1 MTGAGADAQ
10 TPPPTTDRWQPARH
24 KEDDWLDQ
32 IPGKHRLFFDTTTPD
47 QLADALMFAGNYFNG
62 NRAGYG
68 LENSDV
74 AVVICMRHRSA
85 PFGFNDAIWGK
96 NGATLAARAVWVD
109 PKTQQAPAV
118 NVHTAEMVRLAGRG
132 VQFALCN
139 LSTRAIS
146 GLIGVSEARQRYED
160 AVYLYLIGD
169 FDTAATSF
177 YILVQSRA
185 LGNVDLTRD
194 SEWYLAECL
203 FEMENYR
210 TADEAYKDITANM
223 VGASRLVPAGIVAVN
238 RSQERGYSIA

>member
-10 TPPPTTDRWQPARH
+10 TPPTTTDRWQPARH

-146 GLIGVSEARQRYED
+146 GLIAQKTG
-160 AVYLYLIGD
+160 G
-169 FDTAATSF
+169 
-177 YILVQSRA
+177 
-185 LGNVDLTRD
+185 
-194 SEWYLAECL
+194 
-203 FEMENYR
+203 